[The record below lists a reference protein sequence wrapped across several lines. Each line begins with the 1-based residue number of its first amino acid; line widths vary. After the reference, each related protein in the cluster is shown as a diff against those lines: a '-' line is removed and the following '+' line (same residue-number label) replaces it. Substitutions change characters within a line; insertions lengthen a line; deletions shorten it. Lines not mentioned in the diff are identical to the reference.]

1 MRSILALSSAGV
13 GSGERLNYAH
23 FCAFPLKVSFATP
36 CVSLFIYFF
45 KLKAPMFSNMKNE
58 TNHISMYFVVSWDVS
73 SEGTLVS
80 CLVSSSWGTSN

>member
-1 MRSILALSSAGV
+1 MHISV
-13 GSGERLNYAH
+13 H
-23 FCAFPLKVSFATP
+23 FPLKFHLPLHVFLF
-36 CVSLFIYFF
+36 LFIFF

>member
-1 MRSILALSSAGV
+1 MHISM
-13 GSGERLNYAH
+13 H
-23 FCAFPLKVSFATP
+23 FTLKVSFATS
-36 CVSLFIYFF
+36 CVSLFIYLFF

-58 TNHISMYFVVSWDVS
+58 TNHISMYLVVSWDVS

>member
-23 FCAFPLKVSFATP
+23 FCSFPLKVSFATP
-36 CVSLFIYFF
+36 CVSLFIF

-58 TNHISMYFVVSWDVS
+58 MNHISMYFVVSCDVS

-80 CLVSSSWGTSN
+80 CLVSSSWRTSN